1 MRQRNLGGRGRT
13 QSRSHA
19 RNNLERNVALAPG
32 FYLTPRSTEDQRI
45 ATLQPDNA
53 QSGGRQRDHQT
64 VDLTL
69 QNLLFSA
76 ALANVVNLGGWR
88 NQFQDLGRDQVVVQN
103 RFGSSQQSKRL
114 QCQQLRVTRPC
125 AYQINSSI
133 DASSLFVLIFSCSTR
148 AQLFALSSGI
158 LARAASNASRLAREC
173 SNSHFAAWS
182 RSLARMSRLVSP
194 SCSTHAA

>member
-1 MRQRNLGGRGRT
+1 MRQRNLGGRGRA

-19 RNNLERNVALAPG
+19 RNNLEGNVAAAQGFDLFPG
-32 FYLTPRSTEDQRI
+32 PSEDQRI

-53 QSGGRQRDHQT
+53 QSGGRQGDHQT

-69 QNLLFSA
+69 LDLLFSA
-76 ALANVVNLGGWR
+76 TLAHVVNLSGWR
-88 NQFQDLGRDQVVVQN
+88 NQCQYLGRDQVVVQN
-103 RFGSSQQSKRL
+103 RFSSSQQSKRL
-114 QCQQLRVTRPC
+114 QRQQLRVTRPC
-125 AYQINSSI
+125 AYQINLPLHAPSP
-133 DASSLFVLIFSCSTR
+133 
-148 AQLFALSSGI
+148 FALSSGI

-173 SNSHFAAWS
+173 SNSHFVSWS